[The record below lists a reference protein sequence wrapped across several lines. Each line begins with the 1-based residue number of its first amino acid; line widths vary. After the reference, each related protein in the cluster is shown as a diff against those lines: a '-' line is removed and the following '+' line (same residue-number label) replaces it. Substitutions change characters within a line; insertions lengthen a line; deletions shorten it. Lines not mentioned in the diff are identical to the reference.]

1 MILKHENNQDAIVG
15 VFLGGKILHVGKV
28 KNDRIVKSTTKTIDN
43 FGTEEEVLNEVIS
56 AINEVIDDE
65 VKGIGVGVP
74 SLVDTENG
82 IVYNV
87 QHIPS
92 WQEVHL
98 KDILTD
104 VYNVNVYV
112 NNDANCFVVGE
123 KYFGT
128 ASSKKN
134 VVGLVISTG
143 LGAGVIVDNKLYS
156 GGNCGVGEIGM
167 IPYKEHNIEYYV
179 SSKSFLSKY
188 DMDFKTLLNRAKEGN
203 KIAIRIF
210 EQFGEDLAMVIQT
223 TLFVYDPE
231 MIIIGGSTAIAYSFY
246 EKSMYKAL
254 QKFPYKK
261 VIENLEIQVSANV
274 EMPVLG
280 AAALFYDARQK
291 KFILN

>member
-1 MILKHENNQDAIVG
+1 MILKHDNDNDAIVG
-15 VFLGGKILHVGKV
+15 VFLGGKMLHAGKV
-28 KNDRIVKSTTKTIDN
+28 VNDRIVKSTTKTIDN
-43 FGTEEEVLNEVIS
+43 LASEEEVLAEVIN
-56 AINEVIDDE
+56 AINEVFDDE

-82 IVYNV
+82 IVYDV

-92 WQEVHL
+92 WEEVHL

-104 VYNVNVYV
+104 IYGVNVYI

-123 KYFGT
+123 KYFGGAT
-128 ASSKKN
+128 SKRN
-134 VVGLVISTG
+134 VVGLVVGTG
-143 LGAGVIVDNKLYS
+143 LGAGVIVDNKLFT
-156 GGNCGVGEIGM
+156 GKNCGVGEIGM

-188 DMDFKTLLNRAKEGN
+188 DMDFQTLLNRAKEGN
-203 KIAIRIF
+203 KIALRVF

-223 TLFVYDPE
+223 TLFAYDPE
-231 MIIIGGSTAIAYSFY
+231 VIIIGGSTAVAYPFY
-246 EKSMYKAL
+246 EKSMHITL

-274 EMPVLG
+274 GMPVLG

-291 KFILN
+291 KFVLN

>member
-1 MILKHENNQDAIVG
+1 MILKHDNNQDAIVG

-56 AINEVIDDE
+56 AINEVFDDE

-82 IVYNV
+82 IVYDV

-104 VYNVNVYV
+104 IYNVNVYV

-156 GGNCGVGEIGM
+156 GSNCGVGEIGM

-188 DMDFKTLLNRAKEGN
+188 DMDFKTLLNRAEEGN
-203 KIAIRIF
+203 KIALRIF

-231 MIIIGGSTAIAYSFY
+231 MIIIGGSTAVAYSFY

-261 VIENLEIQVSANV
+261 VIENLEIQVSANI

>member
-1 MILKHENNQDAIVG
+1 MILKHTNNNDATVG
-15 VFLGGKILHVGKV
+15 VFLAGKTLLAGKV
-28 KNDRIVKSTTKTIDN
+28 KNDRIVKSTSRTIDN
-43 FGTEEEVLNEVIS
+43 LASEEEVLNEVIN
-56 AINEVIDDE
+56 AINEVFDDE

-82 IVYNV
+82 IVYDV

-104 VYNVNVYV
+104 IYNVSVYV

-123 KYFGT
+123 KYFGG
-128 ASSKKN
+128 AVSKKN

-143 LGAGVIVDNKLYS
+143 LGAGVIVENKLYS
-156 GGNCGVGEIGM
+156 GNNCGVGELGM
-167 IPYKEHNIEYYV
+167 IPYKDHNIEYYV
-179 SSKSFLSKY
+179 SSKYFLSKY
-188 DMDFKTLLNRAKEGN
+188 DMDFNTLLQRAKEGN
-203 KIAIRIF
+203 KIALKVF
-210 EQFGEDLAMVIQT
+210 EQFGQDVAMVVKT
-223 TLFVYDPE
+223 TLYTYDPE
-231 MIIIGGSTAIAYSFY
+231 IIILGGSTAEAYRFY
-246 EKSMYKAL
+246 EKSMLKEL

-261 VIENLEIQVSANV
+261 VIENLEIKVSENI